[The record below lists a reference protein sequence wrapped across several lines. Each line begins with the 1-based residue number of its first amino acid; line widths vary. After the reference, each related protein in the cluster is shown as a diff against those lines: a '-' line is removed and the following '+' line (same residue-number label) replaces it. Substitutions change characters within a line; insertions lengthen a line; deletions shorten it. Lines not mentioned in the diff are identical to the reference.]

1 MHRLLPFI
9 LAAAT
14 LTAACGGD
22 DTPTSPSA
30 NVPFTR
36 TDLRVGTGAEATAGR
51 SVTVNYEGW
60 LYSATGPDNK
70 GARFDGGTGFSF
82 VLGTGNVIGGWHQ
95 GLTGMRV
102 GGQRRLIIPPELAYG
117 AAGRPP
123 TIPGNSTLVFD
134 IELVTVQ

>member
-1 MHRLLPFI
+1 MSRLLPLI

-36 TDLRVGTGAEATAGR
+36 TDLRLGTGTEATAGR
-51 SVTVNYEGW
+51 TVVVNYGGW
-60 LYSATGPDNK
+60 LYSANAAENK
-70 GARFDGGTGFSF
+70 GSLFDSGQYSF
-82 VLGTGNVIGGWHQ
+82 VLGTGNAIAGWHQ

-102 GGQRRLIIPPELAYG
+102 GGQRRLIIPPELGYG
-117 AAGRPP
+117 PQGRPP
-123 TIPGNSTLVFD
+123 AIPGNSTLVFD
-134 IELVTVQ
+134 VELVSVQ

>member
-1 MHRLLPFI
+1 MHRLLPLI

-14 LTAACGGD
+14 LTAACSGD

-36 TDLRVGTGAEATAGR
+36 TDLRVGTGTEATAGR
-51 SVTVNYEGW
+51 TVTVNYEGW
-60 LYSATGPDNK
+60 LWSATGTDNK
-70 GARFDGGTGFSF
+70 GARFDGGQYAF
-82 VLGTGNVIGGWHQ
+82 VLGTGNAIAGWHQ

-102 GGQRRLIIPPELAYG
+102 GGQRRLIIPPELGYG
-117 AAGRPP
+117 PQGRPP

-134 IELVTVQ
+134 VELVSVQ